1 MKMKLVLLDRDETF
15 LNRLTSALGSRE
27 DCAVEIYSFTDLG
40 QALGAM
46 EKAGNCLFAVS
57 DEFDSVIDPG
67 SLPEGVCFAWL
78 TESRSVS
85 EHRGIA
91 AICKFQKAEMIFRE
105 ILSVFS
111 GSHSGIGGDGAHVD
125 AASAAKVYGFYPCGG
140 GSGASTAA
148 AACAVRFALKG
159 KRALYL
165 NLERF
170 GTSEIFFRSDS
181 RIRIGDLIYAIKSK
195 RTNLSVRLKSAIMHS
210 EEGVNFIGSCTAAP
224 EVMEIGAEDIGMLL
238 NELKLMGQFDYIIVD
253 ADLLLEGATLEL
265 MRQATANILVS
276 NGEYASNEKL
286 VRIHAAMDI
295 IAVRDEISFPP
306 TWLLYNRF
314 SSKSGS
320 AAENIGIAVLGGA
333 PRYEGGSGGSIVRH
347 LSEMAFFDALL

>member
-1 MKMKLVLLDRDETF
+1 M
-15 LNRLTSALGSRE
+15 
-27 DCAVEIYSFTDLG
+27 
-40 QALGAM
+40 
-46 EKAGNCLFAVS
+46 
-57 DEFDSVIDPG
+57 
-67 SLPEGVCFAWL
+67 
-78 TESRSVS
+78 
-85 EHRGIA
+85 
-91 AICKFQKAEMIFRE
+91 
-105 ILSVFS
+105 
-111 GSHSGIGGDGAHVD
+111 
-125 AASAAKVYGFYPCGG
+125 
-140 GSGASTAA
+140 
-148 AACAVRFALKG
+148 
-159 KRALYL
+159 YL

-320 AAENIGIAVLGGA
+320 AAENIGIAVLERA
-333 PRYEGGSGGSIVRH
+333 PRYEGGSGEYSQASLRNGLLRRPVVSLDYRTGIRMDKLGRLTEEVRNIAVETLPLADMSDTELEQHIERMISGRPDSIYLTIAQRAEAVSAVMSSIRGLGILDKL
-347 LSEMAFFDALL
+347 LSDEK